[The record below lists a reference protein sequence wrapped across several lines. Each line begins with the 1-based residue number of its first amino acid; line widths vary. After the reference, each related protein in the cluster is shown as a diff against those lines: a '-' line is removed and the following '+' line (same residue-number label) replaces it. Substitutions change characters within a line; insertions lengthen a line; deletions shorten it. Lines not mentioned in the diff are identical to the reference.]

1 MSYQD
6 GWDALNMRMPPRVPR
21 TEYSLES
28 HWELIHKVTGIDVS
42 FQSDSETKRRAS
54 KALIKAY
61 NYDFIW
67 SILIHNQIFG
77 DKHTDMGHA

>member
-6 GWDALNMRMPPRVPR
+6 GWDALNPQKPPRVLR

-28 HWELIHKVTGIDVS
+28 HWEVIRRVTGIEVTY
-42 FQSDSETKRRAS
+42 QSNDETKKKSMTALR
-54 KALIKAY
+54 KAF

-67 SILIHNQIFG
+67 SVLIGRQIFG
-77 DKHTDMGHA
+77 KNVRICG